1 MTGRLSLIGIGPGN
15 LDNTTSRALSK
26 LKESDIIIGYSKY
39 IEMIY
44 EVVKNKTILGSS
56 VVDEIA
62 RADMAIKYAMEGK
75 KVSVIS
81 SGDSGIYGMAGLVF
95 EMISHHNYDIE
106 IEIIPGITS
115 LASSSS
121 LIGTPLMN
129 DFCSISLSDKLTPW
143 ETIEKR
149 IKSAAEGDFVIVFYN
164 PKSQKRT
171 EGIKKARDIIMEYR
185 NKTTPV
191 GIIKNAYRENQ
202 ESFVTNLE
210 KFLDFDIDMFT
221 TIIVGNSSSY
231 QYKNY
236 MITPRNYDLKYN
248 L

>member
-1 MTGRLSLIGIGPGN
+1 MAGKLYLIGIGPGS
-15 LDNTTSRALSK
+15 LDNITIRAMNK

-39 IEMIY
+39 IELIREIIGY
-44 EVVKNKTILGSS
+44 KEIFGSS

-62 RADMAIKYAMEGK
+62 RAEMAIKYTIQGK

-81 SGDSGIYGMAGLVF
+81 SGDSGIYGMAGIVL
-95 EMISHHNYDIE
+95 EMVSHHNYDID
-106 IEIIPGITS
+106 IEIVPGITS
-115 LASSSS
+115 LSSSSS

-129 DFCSISLSDKLTPW
+129 DFCSISLSDRLTPW
-143 ETIEKR
+143 EMIEKR
-149 IKSAAEGDFVIVFYN
+149 IKSAAESDFAIVFYN
-164 PKSQKRT
+164 PKSQQRT
-171 EGIKKARDIIMEYR
+171 EGIKKAREIIMEYR
-185 NKTTPV
+185 NKNTPV

-210 KFLDFDIDMFT
+210 KFLGFDIDMFT
-221 TIIVGNSSSY
+221 TIIVGNSRSY

-236 MITPRNYDLKYN
+236 MITPRNYDLRYN